1 MQADPDTHDAWLA
14 SLAMLDTLRYR
25 VHAHTTLP
33 GQPQRIGIT
42 AEILLPPAG
51 ELAGESLH
59 AGLRRVLARFMP
71 LNWCIFLERRVHQ
84 TDGHESLTYRA
95 SAPLGGL
102 ALPQNA
108 VPELAARARR
118 AGTEN
123 VRLSAP
129 QVSVEIDLV
138 CYREVLRSL
147 ARETRE
153 TVKDHLAALY
163 ARSGR
168 VWQVQSL
175 EAAKDTPP
183 GPDAP
188 LEWQEGET
196 RGQEIVLVTEI
207 VLSAPPPT
215 LH

>member
-1 MQADPDTHDAWLA
+1 MHADPDNHDAWLA

-71 LNWCIFLERRVHQ
+71 LQWSIFLERRVLQ
-84 TDGHESLTYRA
+84 ADGHECLTYRA
-95 SAPLGGL
+95 SAALAGDPLPQD
-102 ALPQNA
+102 ALPPLE
-108 VPELAARARR
+108 VRARL
-118 AGTEN
+118 AGTE
-123 VRLSAP
+123 RIHLSAP
-129 QVSVEIDLV
+129 QLSTEIDLV
-138 CYREVLRSL
+138 RYREVLHSL
-147 ARETRE
+147 AQETRE
-153 TVKDHLAALY
+153 TVRGHLAALY

-168 VWQVQSL
+168 RWRIQSL
-175 EAAKDTPP
+175 EAAKEPASSLPSLGEPP
-183 GPDAP
+183 EREDRT
-188 LEWQEGET
+188 QEV
-196 RGQEIVLVTEI
+196 VLITEI